1 MHIFFGVSSVF
12 LGHRVR
18 LILMPPQGQAD
29 IELLLKKPN
38 QGVKL
43 EFMVMCCSKL
53 FKM

>member
-12 LGHRVR
+12 LGHRVS

-38 QGVKL
+38 HKSRCETGVHGDVL
-43 EFMVMCCSKL
+43 L
-53 FKM
+53 